1 MSLPGKACAAIV
13 FLAVLPAP
21 AQAVFSGV
29 SSPSSQLS
37 QTVRAA
43 GFIFSGT
50 VLSVVRDPAQ
60 SGHASTVRTA
70 FKVDRGVRGVRT
82 GEVFTIRQWAG
93 VVPAPY
99 RPGQRVFLFL
109 YPRSKLGLTSA
120 VGGDAGRFL
129 IDDGGNVVTAPALTR
144 PVTRPALPAIKSRS
158 VTKQPEFLRQLR
170 KVMEADRG
178 LR

>member
-82 GEVFTIRQWAG
+82 GEVFTFANGQASSPHHI
-93 VVPAPY
+93 VP
-99 RPGQRVFLFL
+99 G
-109 YPRSKLGLTSA
+109 SA
-120 VGGDAGRFL
+120 FSSSS
-129 IDDGGNVVTAPALTR
+129 IPA
-144 PVTRPALPAIKSRS
+144 ANSA
-158 VTKQPEFLRQLR
+158 
-170 KVMEADRG
+170 
-178 LR
+178 